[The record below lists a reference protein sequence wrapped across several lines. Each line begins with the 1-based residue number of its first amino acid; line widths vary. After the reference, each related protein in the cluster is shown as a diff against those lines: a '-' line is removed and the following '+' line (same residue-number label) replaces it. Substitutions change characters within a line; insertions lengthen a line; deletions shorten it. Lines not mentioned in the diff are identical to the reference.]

1 MKALNS
7 ICKKDGKYVEVI
19 EGLSVVE
26 NAVELL
32 GGRRLITKRRRRM
45 RNAEKGRGKRREEE
59 GEGGIEGKE
68 RKERKERGEEE
79 GNEGNEE
86 EEECETEKGK
96 KEERGSIVLGELR
109 VREKIGL
116 LELLSRLV
124 KRGVCMRDEE
134 DVKEVGMELEE
145 EGNKHVEGEGGEG
158 EEEIGEWEELSE
170 KARNFVWTLK
180 MMKARREGKKSQTLR
195 MIDSLEKKDIKLEEA
210 NEKLEAAEK
219 EISALKAELERSGT
233 RKTDKGGEEKGE
245 EKKTEIYGVNKVSEK
260 QLLSEMQVVLGDW
273 SILRK
278 ENNSI
283 IHNSTSGYTSAFV
296 SEKLNRSV
304 HRMYEYL
311 FLFFFILYCFLINQ
325 NIPT

>member
-1 MKALNS
+1 M

-59 GEGGIEGKE
+59 GEGGIEGEGEE
-68 RKERKERGEEE
+68 RKAGEE
-79 GNEGNEE
+79 GEE
-86 EEECETEKGK
+86 EEEEEKEEKEKGK
-96 KEERGSIVLGELR
+96 KEERGSIVLRELR

-124 KRGVCMRDEE
+124 KSGVCMRDEE